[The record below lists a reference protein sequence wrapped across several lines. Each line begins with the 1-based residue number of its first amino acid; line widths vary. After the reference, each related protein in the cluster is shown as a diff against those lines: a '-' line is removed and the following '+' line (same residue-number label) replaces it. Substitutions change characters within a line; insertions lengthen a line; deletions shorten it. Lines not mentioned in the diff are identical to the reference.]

1 MNPKTIFLPI
11 SLVVFFSLFLGQTTA
26 HADLRDFNL
35 NVYEMSPEEKL
46 DLEWAEKIKKGGFII
61 HFRHAQREQWPDVTA
76 FDAYEIIKKIN
87 ARDSS
92 FSSATC
98 LTKQGIEEAKLL
110 GNIFKITSVKFS
122 QVYSSPSCRAI
133 ETATYAFG
141 KKFIIDNSLLH
152 RSAIPKRQHRSF
164 DVSLRSLLL
173 NLKITPGSN
182 VAMVGHNSTLT
193 YNNNSIF
200 DLQDSGVTVLPDVE
214 PTGFTV
220 IERVNGKLI
229 PRHVFK
235 SVRFFS
241 FAVLDVNQK

>member
-1 MNPKTIFLPI
+1 MKLKKINLSI
-11 SLVVFFSLFLGQTTA
+11 SLVVFFSLFLDQTMA
-26 HADLRDFNL
+26 HADLRDFNS
-35 NVYEMSPEEKL
+35 NVYELSPEEKL
-46 DLEWAEKIKKGGFII
+46 DLEWAEKLKAGGYII

-76 FDAYEIIKKIN
+76 FDAYEIIKKIK

-92 FSSATC
+92 FSGATC

-110 GNIFKITSVKFS
+110 GNIFKLTDVNFS

-141 KKFIIDNSLLH
+141 KKFTVHNSLLH
-152 RSAIPKRQHRSF
+152 RSAIPERQHRSF
-164 DVSLRSLLL
+164 DISLRNLLL
-173 NLKITPGSN
+173 NLKITPGRN

-200 DLQDSGVTVLPDVE
+200 DLQDTGVTTLPNVE

-220 IERVNGKLI
+220 IERVDGKLI

-241 FAVLDVNQK
+241 FAVLDVN